1 MTNLVELK
9 NVKKNYGSKE
19 AVKVYHAHLKKN
31 KIPSERSLKKDLE
44 ITQENLKD

>member
-1 MTNLVELK
+1 MKSVVNDEIS
-9 NVKKNYGSKE
+9 SKE

-31 KIPSERSLKKDLE
+31 KILSERSLKKDLE